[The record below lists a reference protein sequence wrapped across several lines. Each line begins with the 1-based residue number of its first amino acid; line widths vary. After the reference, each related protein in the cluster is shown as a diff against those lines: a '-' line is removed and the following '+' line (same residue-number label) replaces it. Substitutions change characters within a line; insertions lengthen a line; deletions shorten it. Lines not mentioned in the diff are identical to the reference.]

1 MACRDEPPRSFKL
14 VIAALTIS
22 AVLGWVGATFA
33 LGLDAFAFLGVATT
47 GVATAAAESAIFR
60 ITFIPVFSILTNTTY
75 YESARL
81 SIQTITFISP
91 RQAAGC
97 IYRLYTV
104 LPPHGRRAY

>member
-22 AVLGWVGATFA
+22 AVLGWEGATFA

-60 ITFIPVFSILTNTTY
+60 ITFYRYSTILTNTTY

-81 SIQTITFISP
+81 F
-91 RQAAGC
+91 
-97 IYRLYTV
+97 RLYIDIAAASRWLYIWATV
-104 LPPHGRRAY
+104 LPPVGRR